1 MKYVFFHPF
10 KQQYVVFTHTFTL
23 LCE

>member
-10 KQQYVVFTHTFTL
+10 KQQYVVFTRTFTL